1 VGKGCIAVPKYST
14 TQNIKINKI
23 SQQRAET
30 INLQWTSS
38 KTSSCHHFV
47 QENHCKKSTN
57 FSGSVEVQWEEI

>member
-30 INLQWTSS
+30 INLQW
-38 KTSSCHHFV
+38 KILKQV
-47 QENHCKKSTN
+47 LVIILCKKII
-57 FSGSVEVQWEEI
+57 VKRVQILVAA